1 MNEDAPKKGN
11 HKPRKKRLREKK
23 LKRKRERMGGPGEHS
38 RG

>member
-1 MNEDAPKKGN
+1 MSEESPRKGN

-23 LKRKRERMGGPGEHS
+23 KKEKRERMGGPGEHS